1 MTRNT
6 LDEQRQIDIPLIQ
19 IDDRVF
25 SDASKILRKIVI
37 LKQDGKREYV
47 IERTKAGGYL
57 MK

>member
-1 MTRNT
+1 MRRNT

-25 SDASKILRKIVI
+25 SEASKILRKIVI
-37 LKQDGKREYV
+37 LKQDGQREYV

>member
-1 MTRNT
+1 MRRNT
-6 LDEQRQIDIPLIQ
+6 LDEQRHIDIPLIQ

-25 SDASKILRKIVI
+25 SEASKILRKIVI
-37 LKQDGKREYV
+37 LKQDGQREYV